1 MADGLV
7 SMQDQFSGLDMGAL
21 IGGPLKAAC
30 DAQIMMAKAT
40 SDFIEHVGMDDV
52 DEHGVRKIRTVDFSF
67 ARPST
72 SGDGNGIGMEKVNLS
87 VPLLSIVKIPTLAVD
102 DVNVTFDMEVKSSV
116 CSEKSSDKKGELD
129 AKAALKV
136 GPFSAS
142 VSIKGSISAHESN
155 TRKSD
160 NSAKYHVQVHAKDTG
175 MPEGLA
181 KVLDILSTAS
191 APAQIEA
198 MEKDGGAGG
207 SGGSGGS
214 SGGSTSG
221 GGSGSTSGG
230 STSGGS
236 GGTSGGTTTGGTTG
250 DSTGKK

>member
-1 MADGLV
+1 MADELV

-40 SDFIEHVGMDDV
+40 SDFIQHVGMDDV

-87 VPLLSIVKIPTLAVD
+87 VPLLSIVKIPTLSVD
-102 DVNVTFDMEVKSSV
+102 DVDVTFDMEVKSSV
-116 CSEKSSDKKGELD
+116 CSEKTSDRKGEVD
-129 AKAALKV
+129 GKMGVKV
-136 GPFSAS
+136 GPFSAN

-160 NSAKYHVQVHAKDTG
+160 NSAKYHVQVHAKDSG

-198 MEKDGGAGG
+198 IEQDGKGG
-207 SGGSGGS
+207 SAQGG
-214 SGGSTSG
+214 TA
-221 GGSGSTSGG
+221 
-230 STSGGS
+230 S
-236 GGTSGGTTTGGTTG
+236 GGTSNSSGNNTPSKNQEGAGE
-250 DSTGKK
+250 KK

>member
-1 MADGLV
+1 MAEGLV

-40 SDFIEHVGMDDV
+40 SDFIQNVGMDAV
-52 DEHGVRKIRTVDFSF
+52 DTHGVKKVRTVDFSF
-67 ARPST
+67 ERPST
-72 SGDGNGIGMEKVNLS
+72 AGDGNGIGMEKVNLS
-87 VPLLSIVKIPTLAVD
+87 VPLLSIVKIPALAVD

-116 CSEKSSDKKGELD
+116 CSESKSDK
-129 AKAALKV
+129 
-136 GPFSAS
+136 SAS
-142 VSIKGSISAHESN
+142 VDASAGVKFGSFSANVNIKGSVSAHESN

-160 NSAKYHVQVHAKDTG
+160 NSAKYHVEVHAKDTG

-198 MEKDGGAGG
+198 VKKDEKADAAAGSNASSG
-207 SGGSGGS
+207 NTSSGNTSGGSGGS
-214 SGGSTSG
+214 AGSGGST
-221 GGSGSTSGG
+221 GSGTSGG
-230 STSGGS
+230 SSGS
-236 GGTSGGTTTGGTTG
+236 SA
-250 DSTGKK
+250 K

>member
-7 SMQDQFSGLDMGAL
+7 NMQDQFSGLDMGAL

-52 DEHGVRKIRTVDFSF
+52 DQHGVKKIRTVDFSF
-67 ARPST
+67 ERPST

-116 CSEKSSDKKGELD
+116 CSEESSDKNLQGS
-129 AKAALKV
+129 AGASYKA

-155 TRKSD
+155 TRTSD

-198 MEKDGGAGG
+198 MKKDEK
-207 SGGSGGS
+207 
-214 SGGSTSG
+214 
-221 GGSGSTSGG
+221 
-230 STSGGS
+230 S
-236 GGTSGGTTTGGTTG
+236 GGTSGGSDSGGTSEEPASG
-250 DSTGKK
+250 DTTNGPTNES